1 MKHQTYKYAFI
12 FLFIIGA
19 IALILFLF
27 SNNDKLKLKLAHL
40 EGENKVL
47 KTENRRIN
55 SHIKILKDSIAD
67 ANSSIQGI
75 MLIETMIMQQL
86 GETQKELNKLKKEYE
101 KATNH
106 ARNYNADSVR
116 LYFSNLR

>member
-1 MKHQTYKYAFI
+1 MKHQTYKYAFLL
-12 FLFIIGA
+12 LFVIGI

-27 SNNDKLKLKLAHL
+27 SDNDKLKLKLAHL

-47 KTENRRIN
+47 KTENHRIN
-55 SHIKILKDSIAD
+55 SHIKILKDSISD

-75 MLIETMIMQQL
+75 VLIETMLVSQL
-86 GETQKELNKLKKEYE
+86 NQTQKELNQLKKEYE

-116 LYFSNLR
+116 VYFSNLR

>member
-1 MKHQTYKYAFI
+1 MKHQTYKYAFL

-27 SNNDKLKLKLAHL
+27 SDNDKLKLKLAHL

-55 SHIKILKDSIAD
+55 SHIKTLKDSIAD

-75 MLIETMIMQQL
+75 MLIETMIMKQL
-86 GETQKELNKLKKEYE
+86 GETQDELKKLKKEYE

-106 ARNYNADSVR
+106 SRNYNADSVR
-116 LYFSNLR
+116 QYFSNLR

>member
-12 FLFIIGA
+12 LLFIIGL
-19 IALILFLF
+19 IVLILFLF
-27 SNNDKLKLKLAHL
+27 SDNDKLKLKLAHL

-47 KTENRRIN
+47 KTENHRIN

-75 MLIETMIMQQL
+75 MLIEGMIMKQL
-86 GETQKELNKLKKEYE
+86 GETQKELNQLKKEYE

-116 LYFSNLR
+116 QYFSNLR